1 MNATQRSRVWVQ
13 YRSGQKQAVRDILQ
27 RAGAV
32 FHYDFGD
39 LESFV
44 VTLPEST
51 LSMLSGNPAV
61 ADYWFASMLTQN
73 EPVLR
78 I

>member
-1 MNATQRSRVWVQ
+1 MNTTQRSRVWVQ
-13 YRSGQKQAVRDILQ
+13 YRSGQKYAVRDLLQ
-27 RAGAV
+27 RSGAV

-39 LESFV
+39 LESYV
-44 VTLPEST
+44 VTLPES
-51 LSMLSGNPAV
+51 SINALSGNPAI
-61 ADYWFASMLTQN
+61 ADYWYASMLTQN

>member
-1 MNATQRSRVWVQ
+1 MNPMQRSRVWVQ
-13 YRSGQKQAVRDILQ
+13 YRAGQKATARELLQ
-27 RAGAV
+27 RAGAI

-39 LESFV
+39 LDSFV
-44 VTLPEST
+44 VTLPENN
-51 LSMLSGNPAV
+51 LSALSGSPII
-61 ADYWFASMLTQN
+61 ADYWYASMMTQN